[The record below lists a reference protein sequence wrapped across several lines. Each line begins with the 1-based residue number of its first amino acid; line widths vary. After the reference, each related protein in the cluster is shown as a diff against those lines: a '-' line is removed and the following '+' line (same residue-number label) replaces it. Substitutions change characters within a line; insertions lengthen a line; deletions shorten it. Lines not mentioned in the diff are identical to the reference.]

1 MDRYGHGRRGFW
13 MVVVIAEFDQ
23 EIKKNPL
30 LADYRVTRGI

>member
-1 MDRYGHGRRGFW
+1 